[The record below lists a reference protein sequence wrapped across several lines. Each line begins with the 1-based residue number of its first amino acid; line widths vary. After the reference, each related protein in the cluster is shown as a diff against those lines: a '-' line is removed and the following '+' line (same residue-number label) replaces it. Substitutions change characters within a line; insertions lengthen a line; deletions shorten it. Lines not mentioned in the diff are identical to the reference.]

1 MLSVTILYWG
11 VYPMFTAAFSVKC
24 VILLKFV
31 KKKPKCEESLNLIK

>member
-31 KKKPKCEESLNLIK
+31 KKSQNVKKVWI